1 MAIRPK
7 ISTLIATPDDLKHE
21 VQFDHEPMSMGTEIA
36 MLMVQLNADAGDSTA
51 LKRVEQVREAYAKL
65 KAGEIGYDEWG
76 EVIEI
81 ALTRMRIESG
91 L

>member
-1 MAIRPK
+1 
-7 ISTLIATPDDLKHE
+7 
-21 VQFDHEPMSMGTEIA
+21 MSTEIA
-36 MLMVQLNADAGDSTA
+36 LLTVQLNAASGDSSA
-51 LKRVEQVREAYAKL
+51 LSAVDTVREAYAKL
-65 KAGEIGYDEWG
+65 RAGEIGYDEWG